1 MEDYKKVSLLEGIF
15 LQFGCKDFND
25 LRCLPTEQRQ
35 LLADKIETISEN
47 SLSLMDYNEVLHI
60 VAGIPPEGNKD
71 DARAKLLATLRVI
84 PSPKQKNTQ
93 DA

>member
-1 MEDYKKVSLLEGIF
+1 MEDYNKVSLLEGVF

-25 LRCLPTEQRQ
+25 LRCLPTEKRQ
-35 LLADKIETISEN
+35 VLADKIEAISEN

-60 VAGIPPEGNKD
+60 VAGTPPEKNKLK
-71 DARAKLLATLRVI
+71 ARAKLLATLRVI
-84 PSPKQKNTQ
+84 PSPKPKTTQ